1 MFWFDLPNF
10 YDELQRR
17 SLLARVGR
25 FEAEISAL
33 SRLAHHNI
41 VQIVEHG
48 EHNGKRF
55 LVMEYCERGDLSDF
69 DLTALSLT
77 ERVSVFRQICDGVA
91 AAHRSGIV
99 HRDLKP
105 KNVLVRRDGSVVVGD
120 FGLCL
125 DLSETEERLTDTS
138 EAVGPKD
145 YIAPELEGGRI
156 DEPNPSCDCYS
167 LGKLLYFLV
176 SSRALPR
183 ERHRDPRYNL
193 LRNAEPTMHFI
204 YDLLDR
210 SIAEDPEA
218 RFRDAVE
225 FLKGVD
231 QVITKIA
238 QHAHVLDLNVA
249 QKCLYC
255 VEGTYQ
261 LQLAHDPKAY
271 ETERPVP
278 KSGFQFWGNNSMD
291 QKPWMV
297 LVCDTCGNAQ
307 FFRRDLTV
315 APQRWKNVT

>member
-1 MFWFDLPNF
+1 MFWFDLQNF

-225 FLKGVD
+225 FLKGVEPSD
-231 QVITKIA
+231 HKDRSARACSRSQRRPEMP
-238 QHAHVLDLNVA
+238 VLRRRYLPVA
-249 QKCLYC
+249 ASARSESVRDRASRSQEWLSILG
-255 VEGTYQ
+255 EQ
-261 LQLAHDPKAY
+261 LDGSKALDGPGL
-271 ETERPVP
+271 RH
-278 KSGFQFWGNNSMD
+278 
-291 QKPWMV
+291 
-297 LVCDTCGNAQ
+297 L
-307 FFRRDLTV
+307 R
-315 APQRWKNVT
+315 